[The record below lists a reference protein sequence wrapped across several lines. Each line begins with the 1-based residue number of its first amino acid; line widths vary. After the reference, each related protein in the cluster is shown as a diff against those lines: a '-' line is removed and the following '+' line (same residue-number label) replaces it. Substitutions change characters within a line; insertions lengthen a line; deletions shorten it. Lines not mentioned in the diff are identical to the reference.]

1 MAVTHS
7 PDSDSVDPSG
17 SVFSGDRI
25 DIQTQE
31 ILMRGQVRDGLYH
44 FFVDSVDSSPSAY
57 TTDVHDRS
65 TGDDIFTLWHKR
77 LGHPSFNTVK
87 AVLENCRIVT
97 NKNPL
102 NTVCVACQQGKSHK
116 LPFSSSHTKYVD
128 LFELVVSD
136 LWGPASV
143 TCEGNLYYV
152 SLVDMYSRFTWVY
165 LLKRKSQAV
174 DCFVQFQQMVHTQF
188 GKRIK
193 KFQSDWGSEFRAFAP
208 ILARHGILHRISCPH
223 TSEQNG
229 VAERKHRRIV
239 ETGLILLAQ
248 ANLPMVYWGYAFC
261 SAVHLI
267 NRLPTPVLKGMTPYQ
282 RLLGSIPTYDHLLRF
297 LFTESGSLSAQPPTC
312 TSSFVPVIRP
322 TRSQQHSGLA
332 SLRATTCESP
342 SFDSSATC
350 SPVNPSP
357 VDTMPTLRT
366 SLQQTLSAPI
376 VTLHVPSLAADPP
389 ATTSNSHAMVTWS
402 KARIFKPKAL
412 SVDTVDFEPTFV
424 EEALANPAWKIA
436 VQAEYDALIA
446 NSTWEL
452 CPLPPGRKVI
462 GCKWLFKVKKNPDG
476 TIERRKAR
484 LVTKGCSQVPGCDF
498 KETFSPVVKPT
509 TIQLIFSIAVSRG
522 WCLRQV
528 DVNNA
533 FLNGDLSDEVFMQ
546 QPPGY
551 VQFGPNGEK
560 LVCRLT
566 KALYDASLF
575 VKVSSD
581 FSLYILVYVDDI
593 VITGSSADEIDCF
606 VQQLHN
612 KFALK
617 DMGNLHYFLGI
628 EVSRSSSGTL
638 HLCQQK
644 YIHEL
649 LDRSSMAN
657 AKSVHTPMVSS
668 SLLLK
673 DEGERL
679 SDPTEYRSL
688 AGALQ
693 YIVLTRPDIA
703 YAVNRICQF
712 MHAPTKIHMM
722 ALKRILRYLRGTLSH
737 GLVIRSSDRLSLVG
751 YADAN
756 WGLDFDDQAEYRSLA
771 AATNDIA
778 WLVSLLTEL
787 KLCSVDLPTVWCD
800 NSSAVAVAANP
811 VLHSKFK
818 HVELDLFF
826 VREKVAS
833 EDLVVGE
840 VPACDQVADILT
852 KPLSVALFTRFR
864 HLLRVLPLEEAG

>member
-1 MAVTHS
+1 MQSLTLFCSHS
-7 PDSDSVDPSG
+7 RWIWRSFCPNISSNRGRVNKIIHPVSCKQLARDLERFGGSKELLFRKPHIVLVDQNMINE
-17 SVFSGDRI
+17 R
-25 DIQTQE
+25 E
-31 ILMRGQVRDGLYH
+31 M
-44 FFVDSVDSSPSAY
+44 
-57 TTDVHDRS
+57 
-65 TGDDIFTLWHKR
+65 
-77 LGHPSFNTVK
+77 
-87 AVLENCRIVT
+87 
-97 NKNPL
+97 
-102 NTVCVACQQGKSHK
+102 QGKSHK
-116 LPFSSSHTKYVD
+116 LPFSSSRTEYVD

-152 SLVDMYSRFTWVY
+152 SFVDMYSRFTWVY

-193 KFQSDWGSEFRAFAP
+193 KFQSDWGGEFRAFAP

-229 VAERKHRRIV
+229 VAERKHRHIV
-239 ETGLILLAQ
+239 ETGLTLLAQ
-248 ANLPMVYWGYAFC
+248 ANLPMVMP
-261 SAVHLI
+261 I
-267 NRLPTPVLKGMTPYQ
+267 
-282 RLLGSIPTYDHLLRF
+282 YDHLRVFGCCCFPYLRPFLKYKLEFRTQPSTFLGYSSQHKGYYCLTQSGKILISRHIVFDEKRF
-297 LFTESGSLSAQPPTC
+297 LFTESGSLSAQPPIC

-332 SLRATTCESP
+332 SLPATTCESP
-342 SFDSSATC
+342 SSDSSATC

-357 VDTMPTLRT
+357 VDTMPTLGT
-366 SLQQTLSAPI
+366 GLQQTLSAPI
-376 VTLHVPSLAADPP
+376 VTSHVPSLAADPP
-389 ATTSNSHAMVTWS
+389 ATTSNSHAM
-402 KARIFKPKAL
+402 
-412 SVDTVDFEPTFV
+412 
-424 EEALANPAWKIA
+424 KIT
-436 VQAEYDALIA
+436 VQAKYDALIA

-476 TIERRKAR
+476 TIERRKAQ
-484 LVTKGCSQVPGCDF
+484 LVAKGCSQ
-498 KETFSPVVKPT
+498 TFSPVLKPT
-509 TIQLIFSIAVSRG
+509 TIRLILSIAVSRG

-533 FLNGDLSDEVFMQ
+533 FLNGDLSNEVFMQ

-551 VQFGPNGEK
+551 VQVGPNGEK

-566 KALYDASLF
+566 KALYGLRQAPCAWFDKLKQYLVSTGFVLSKSDASLF

-593 VITGSSADEIDCF
+593 VITGSLAVEIDYF

-612 KFALK
+612 KFTLK

-644 YIHEL
+644 YIREL

-668 SLLLK
+668 SLLSK

-693 YIVLTRPDIA
+693 YIVLTWPDFA
-703 YAVNRICQF
+703 YAVNRIC
-712 MHAPTKIHMM
+712 HLI
-722 ALKRILRYLRGTLSH
+722 
-737 GLVIRSSDRLSLVG
+737 IRSSDRLSLKQQVVSRST
-751 YADAN
+751 AE
-756 WGLDFDDQAEYRSLA
+756 AEYQSLA
-771 AATNDIA
+771 AATSDIA

-787 KLCSVDLPTVWCD
+787 KLCSVDPPTVWCD

-833 EDLVVGE
+833 GDLVVGE
-840 VPACDQVADILT
+840 VPAYDQVADILT

-864 HLLRVLPLEEAG
+864 HLLRVLPLEEAGRSNLLQEPPLPMDGLQVL